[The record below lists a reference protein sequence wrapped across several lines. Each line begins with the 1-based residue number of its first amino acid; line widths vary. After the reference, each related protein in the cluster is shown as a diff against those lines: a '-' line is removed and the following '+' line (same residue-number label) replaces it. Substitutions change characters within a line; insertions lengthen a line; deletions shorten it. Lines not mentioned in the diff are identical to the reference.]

1 MRMDQFKSLIGT
13 ISAAGERYRDALQQR
28 EAKQVIKRTED
39 KTKADTD
46 AALESQKRFYK
57 YMMAARNLK
66 KDPGQLTPEERAGAL
81 EQYKDNEL
89 FDAPNL
95 PNLHSFLMGTNAV
108 ETPST
113 TEYKPVTIGT
123 EPAKSPANTAPL
135 LLTPDQIR
143 AANKE
148 ATKIPGIKDSFLYP
162 GTNVQ
167 SPITPFRLSGNKT
180 TPLGR
185 K

>member
-1 MRMDQFKSLIGT
+1 MRMDQFKNLIGT

-28 EAKQVIKRTED
+28 EAKQVIKGTED
-39 KTKADTD
+39 KASADRKSQI
-46 AALESQKRFYK
+46 ESQQKFLK
-57 YMMAARNLK
+57 YMMGARGLK
-66 KDPGQLTPEERAGAL
+66 KDVGQLTPEERAGIL
-81 EQYKDNEL
+81 DQYKDNEL
-89 FDAPNL
+89 FDEANL
-95 PNLHSFLMGTNAV
+95 TNLHSYLMGTKST

-113 TEYKPVTIGT
+113 TEYQPVTVGT

-135 LLTPDQIR
+135 LRTPDQIR

-148 ATKIPGIKDSFLYP
+148 STKIPGIKDSFLYP

>member
-1 MRMDQFKSLIGT
+1 MRLDQLKDFIGT
-13 ISAAGERYRDALQQR
+13 VSAGGSRVQDALQQR

-46 AALESQKRFYK
+46 AALEAQSKYYK
-57 YMMAARNLK
+57 YMMGARGLK
-66 KDPGQLTPEERAGAL
+66 KDVGQLTPEERAGIL
-81 EQYKDNEL
+81 DQYKDNEL
-89 FDAPNL
+89 FAPANF
-95 PNLHSFLMGTNAV
+95 PNLHSYLMGTSST

-113 TEYKPVTIGT
+113 TEYKPVTVGT
-123 EPAKSPANTAPL
+123 EPAKSPTNTAPL
-135 LLTPDQIR
+135 LRTPDQIK

-148 ATKIPGIKDSFLYP
+148 STKIPGIKDAFLYP

-167 SPITPFRLSGNKT
+167 SPITPFRLSGRQT